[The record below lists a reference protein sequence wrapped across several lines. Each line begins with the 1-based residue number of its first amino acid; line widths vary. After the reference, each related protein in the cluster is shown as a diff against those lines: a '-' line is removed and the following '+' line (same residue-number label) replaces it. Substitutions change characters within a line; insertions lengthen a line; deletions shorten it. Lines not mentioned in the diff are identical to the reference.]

1 VVVIL
6 AARER
11 NAEEWHDEK
20 ETDIMEIA
28 NMRFRDKLCNV

>member
-11 NAEEWHDEK
+11 NAEWHDEK